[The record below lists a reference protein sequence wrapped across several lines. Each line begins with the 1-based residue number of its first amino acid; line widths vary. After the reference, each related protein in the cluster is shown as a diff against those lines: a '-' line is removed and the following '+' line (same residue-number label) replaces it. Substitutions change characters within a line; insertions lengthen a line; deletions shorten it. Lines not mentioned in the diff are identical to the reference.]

1 MHEQTAH
8 AQRVMVELIALIV
21 GADVHVIEEYF
32 PVLDVGVAVAQIC
45 LAGAQ
50 GLDLRTDQLHSRLI
64 GLVDEVVVPRLAV
77 LTGDPYALVFLSH

>member
-1 MHEQTAH
+1 MH
-8 AQRVMVELIALIV
+8 VV
-21 GADVHVIEEYF
+21 EEYF

-50 GLDLRTDQLHSRLI
+50 GLDLRTDQLHPCLI
-64 GLVDEVVVPRLAV
+64 GLMDEVVVPRLAV